1 MNFPEELIRHIYE
14 YNLNISIPN
23 KMIHNHITQQK
34 SLFAAKLQKWY
45 RKNKIDSAM
54 PILFMSDFTE
64 NPDQFQKWYIIRLF
78 MKFYPREDLRDYPK
92 YLIRSVYGN
101 NSRTL
106 EEQVGKDTAQNWRN
120 MYSNLDVSNW
130 DVLKFIQTFNLQQI
144 VNAGW

>member
-1 MNFPEELIRHIYE
+1 
-14 YNLNISIPN
+14 
-23 KMIHNHITQQK
+23 MIHNHITQQK

>member
-1 MNFPEELIRHIYE
+1 MNFPEEIIRHIYE

-34 SLFAAKLQKWY
+34 SLFATKLQKWY